1 MQDQISHLPQRYC
14 SELKVLI
21 ECFLLQGTL
30 PPKPVTP
37 THVVPV
43 PKSFQDIQVVSRAV
57 IHFPQLC
64 LIWPNGLPT
73 PMHVRTSSS
82 ILQHQCVCICIHL
95 LHYVLYRITYWHE
108 KKRLQV
114 LTLAETNVFTV
125 QLNVLQLIGEP
136 HPWVLMAVLDKMIKA
151 LGGQTENALER
162 KHTLDNNT
170 TTLLAC
176 TSPFVPK

>member
-1 MQDQISHLPQRYC
+1 MYC
-14 SELKVLI
+14 TE
-21 ECFLLQGTL
+21 E
-30 PPKPVTP
+30 
-37 THVVPV
+37 
-43 PKSFQDIQVVSRAV
+43 
-57 IHFPQLC
+57 
-64 LIWPNGLPT
+64 
-73 PMHVRTSSS
+73 
-82 ILQHQCVCICIHL
+82 
-95 LHYVLYRITYWHE
+95 RIDM
-108 KKRLQV
+108 KKKLLQV